1 MVKETL
7 DEETKAYGVNGGRLR
22 TRRGTLGEHE
32 LVTAPKYCKD
42 GLLMRINDGGSSSPT
57 RSRYA
62 TTELAIGKKYKEL
75 L

>member
-1 MVKETL
+1 MVWKTL
-7 DEETKAYGVNGGRLR
+7 DEYTEDGGADGGWLR
-22 TRRGTLGEHE
+22 SMRGDLEDQE

-62 TTELAIGKKYKEL
+62 TTEEIQ
-75 L
+75 